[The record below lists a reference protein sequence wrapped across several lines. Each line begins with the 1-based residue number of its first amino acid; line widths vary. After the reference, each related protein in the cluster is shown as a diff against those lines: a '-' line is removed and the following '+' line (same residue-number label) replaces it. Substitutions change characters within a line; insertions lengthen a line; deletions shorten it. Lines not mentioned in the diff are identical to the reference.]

1 MSGLESARSVFVCD
15 DTIWKFSASRSLIL
29 RCSKTFQTLTWDS
42 SWIECMFAFMPEI
55 IFQTKKKIIWC
66 LGLRD
71 NCKRWGFLRT
81 RAHCSVE
88 GLKLWTTE
96 DDEAGSGLQAS
107 KLVWA
112 GVVNWLIVA
121 ESRIG
126 VHNDL
131 RVNLTSN
138 RRHYIA
144 DQLVWPLLPWL
155 LLNIQSMKLNSG
167 FCYLDSGW
175 HSDLLWA

>member
-155 LLNIQSMKLNSG
+155 LLNIHSMKLNSG
-167 FCYLDSGW
+167 FCQNQSYS
-175 HSDLLWA
+175 HLLWA